1 MTPFPIPD
9 SRSCGD
15 CSACCITLGID
26 VPELRKQ
33 PGVPCQHLVG
43 GGCGIYQ
50 TRPTLCREYYCLWR
64 LLVELPDM
72 VRPDRCGVMFSLRT
86 TPFQP
91 GPFGTQVILGLALNS
106 PDDHRHPAARLA
118 TTRLVATEQ
127 SPVWLGFRAEWTRV
141 FPDEALADAILNP
154 HTTVHTHLLTKA
166 AELRRKWKLPEP
178 PAP

>member
-1 MTPFPIPD
+1 
-9 SRSCGD
+9 
-15 CSACCITLGID
+15 
-26 VPELRKQ
+26 
-33 PGVPCQHLVG
+33 
-43 GGCGIYQ
+43 
-50 TRPTLCREYYCLWR
+50 
-64 LLVELPDM
+64 M

-127 SPVWLGFRAEWTRV
+127 APVWLGFRAEWTSV

-154 HTTVHTHLLTKA
+154 HTVHTHLLTKA